1 MLQAIFW
8 HKAINKS
15 NTYLELEKSTLVA
28 LLKECGLIKVPKAKQ
43 PDPPKDEGKKKPG
56 AKASKEKEEE
66 KPEVVVPAEELYLEA
81 DAMDSVAPVNS
92 FEEGCLNYFDML
104 ECLLRVARDYKFTA
118 ELEATMTTP
127 TKRLEYVLEALNGKF
142 GSMIAAYE
150 AEVESIKEMKTYLPK
165 SVVEDDDDAGY
176 EDDD

>member
-81 DAMDSVAPVNS
+81 DAMDSV
-92 FEEGCLNYFDML
+92 
-104 ECLLRVARDYKFTA
+104 
-118 ELEATMTTP
+118 
-127 TKRLEYVLEALNGKF
+127 
-142 GSMIAAYE
+142 
-150 AEVESIKEMKTYLPK
+150 
-165 SVVEDDDDAGY
+165 
-176 EDDD
+176 